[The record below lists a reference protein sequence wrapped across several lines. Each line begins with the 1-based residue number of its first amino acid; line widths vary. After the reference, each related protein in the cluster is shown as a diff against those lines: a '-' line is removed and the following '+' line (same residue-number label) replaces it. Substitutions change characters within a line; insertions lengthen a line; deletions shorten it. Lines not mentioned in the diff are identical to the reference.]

1 MRPGRLAGSLA
12 TAIPRPQSVRP
23 ALLALGYTEEQ
34 VKEIMRYILGSLS
47 LADAPH
53 LNHEALKDK
62 GFTPED
68 IRKIESQLTQ
78 VFELSFAF
86 NRWTLG
92 EDALRRLGFT
102 PEQYDD
108 PEFNMLR
115 ALSFTQKEIES
126 ANEHVCGRMTIE
138 GAPYLREEHLPVF
151 DCANT
156 CGKTGKRYIEPE
168 GHIRM
173 MAATQ
178 PFISGAISKTINLPN
193 DATVEDIKNCYLLS
207 WKLGLKANALYRD
220 GCKLSQP
227 LSTKSDSKES
237 SESKKEVKVEIK
249 ERIVIKEVPRRRKL
263 PDERHSVTH
272 KFTVAGHEGYIHVGM
287 YEDSAPGEIFI
298 KMSKEGT
305 TLSGVMD
312 ALALS
317 LSMNLQYGVPLEVL
331 CQKLVGARFEPM
343 GVTTN
348 KEIPRATSMMDYL
361 GRWLA
366 LKFLTKEKAKYF
378 HNAELVEMA
387 YSTGTKSR
395 DAFAMRLPV
404 LDEGAQVPMDMAKI
418 VSDET
423 THALEKAVENATT
436 APDKIEVARQQ
447 GYTGSMCSG
456 CGSFKVKRN
465 GSCEACLDCGATSGC
480 S

>member
-68 IRKIESQLTQ
+68 IRKIESQLPQ

-92 EDALRRLGFT
+92 ED
-102 PEQYDD
+102 
-108 PEFNMLR
+108 
-115 ALSFTQKEIES
+115 
-126 ANEHVCGRMTIE
+126 
-138 GAPYLREEHLPVF
+138 APYLREEHLPVF

-348 KEIPRATSMMDYL
+348 KE
-361 GRWLA
+361 
-366 LKFLTKEKAKYF
+366 
-378 HNAELVEMA
+378 
-387 YSTGTKSR
+387 
-395 DAFAMRLPV
+395 
-404 LDEGAQVPMDMAKI
+404 
-418 VSDET
+418 
-423 THALEKAVENATT
+423 
-436 APDKIEVARQQ
+436 
-447 GYTGSMCSG
+447 
-456 CGSFKVKRN
+456 
-465 GSCEACLDCGATSGC
+465 
-480 S
+480 